1 MATATGQTTHTIHPK
16 KGDNPLETLTP
27 LAHRKINATKHETY
41 EQRVSRDTVTNPTP
55 NPNPGSPQNGH
66 ATWRNIITKQKG
78 RPNKRKGKPTQ
89 TTKAPESE
97 QASSLMR
104 SMPVANNLH
113 NENRP
118 KRYTSDIGHTKD
130 TKQKEE
136 GKKKKKWNIKL
147 NHQPKKR
154 QRRQSFIL
162 GDSNWKFFQVGYP
175 VDTPTDKN
183 SWTVNLKVKE

>member
-1 MATATGQTTHTIHPK
+1 MATATGQMTHTIHPK
-16 KGDNPLETLTP
+16 KGDNPLETLAP

-55 NPNPGSPQNGH
+55 KPNPGSPQNGH

-118 KRYTSDIGHTKD
+118 KRYTSDIGHTID

-136 GKKKKKWNIKL
+136 GEKKKEKKVEHKT
-147 NHQPKKR
+147 K
-154 QRRQSFIL
+154 
-162 GDSNWKFFQVGYP
+162 
-175 VDTPTDKN
+175 
-183 SWTVNLKVKE
+183 